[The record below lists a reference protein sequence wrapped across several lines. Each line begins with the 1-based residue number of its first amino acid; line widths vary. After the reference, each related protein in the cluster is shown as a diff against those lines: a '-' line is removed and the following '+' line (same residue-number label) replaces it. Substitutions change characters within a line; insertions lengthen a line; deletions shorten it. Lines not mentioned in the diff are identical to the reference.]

1 MSGDIMTQRPFGWTG
16 VQVPV
21 IGQGTWMIEGLADT
35 ERRSVDALRAGIDLG
50 LTHIDTAEMYGSGRA
65 EEITGKAI
73 AGRRDEVFLVSK
85 VLPSNASYE
94 GTLRACERSLLRL
107 GTDHLD
113 LYLLHWES
121 DHPIGETMRA
131 MERLIDDGQIRLAG
145 VSNFDVDQVRAA
157 QSALRNHRLAS
168 DQVLYH
174 LGERGIE
181 RKLIPYCQEQR
192 IAVVG
197 YTPFG
202 RAKFPRPD
210 SPGGRVLEG
219 IAQRHGR
226 TVRQVILNFLTR
238 LENVFTIPKAGNPEH
253 TGENAGGVGWE
264 ISPEDVA
271 AIDRAFPAPTR
282 DVPLAML

>member
-1 MSGDIMTQRPFGWTG
+1 MTQRPFGWTG
-16 VQVPV
+16 ALVPV
-21 IGQGTWMIEGLADT
+21 IGQGTWMIEGSAEA
-35 ERRSVDALRAGIDLG
+35 ERRAADALRAGIDLG

-65 EEITGKAI
+65 EEIAGKAI
-73 AGRRDEVFLVSK
+73 AGRRGEVFLVSK

-94 GTLRACERSLLRL
+94 GTLRACERSLRRL
-107 GTDHLD
+107 GTDCLD

-121 DHPIGETMRA
+121 EHPIGETMRA
-131 MERLIDDGQIRLAG
+131 MERLIDDGLIRFAG

-157 QSALRNHRLAS
+157 QSALRHHKLAS
-168 DQVLYH
+168 NQVLYH

-181 RKLIPYCQEQR
+181 RKLIPYCQEQE
-192 IAVVG
+192 IAVVA

-202 RAKFPRPD
+202 RAKFPKPL
-210 SPGGRVLEG
+210 SPGGRVLAE
-219 IAQRHGR
+219 IAQRQGR

-238 LENVFTIPKAGNPEH
+238 LDGVFTIPKAGNLEH
-253 TGENAGGVGWE
+253 TRENAGGAGWALT
-264 ISPEDVA
+264 PEDIA